1 MTRALALL
9 LFAIDSVRSLPQG
22 AAKLPAILQANDV
35 ASVAES
41 TNWTTLAESS
51 NCKAKEVH
59 SYCLD
64 WAGHHPPAF
73 GPGWYRDAGWPEK
86 APTCASDEVSAGLHK
101 YRSTGCEH
109 HGSHKYEWTVR
120 IVCCPKKESCPV
132 CPKKEPCP
140 ASTSIDASSYVDP
153 HTRAIKPLT
162 PCGASQYQ
170 SAAPT
175 LTKDRECTAQP
186 TCKNYQVADPPG
198 DSMTRRTCKN
208 KCTASEYYS
217 SAGTCTALTVCAAG
231 QAESTPATATSD
243 RECVKKPPA
252 HIQHICRMIVGA
264 DPGPLHRCQVLC
276 GEKADVE
283 FSCRALVGAQSQR
296 CQALWKE
303 SCS

>member
-1 MTRALALL
+1 MTKALALL
-9 LFAIDSVRSLPQG
+9 LFSVDSVRSLPQG
-22 AAKLPAILQANDV
+22 AAKLPATLQANDV

-41 TNWTTLAESS
+41 TNWTTLAEST

-59 SYCLD
+59 SWCLN
-64 WAGHHPPAF
+64 WAGHHPPEF

-132 CPKKEPCP
+132 
-140 ASTSIDASSYVDP
+140 STSIDASSYVDP

-186 TCKNYQVADPPG
+186 TCKNYEVADHPG

-208 KCTASEYYS
+208 KCAASEYYS
-217 SAGTCTALTVCAAG
+217 SAGTCKALTVCAAD
-231 QAESTPATATSD
+231 QEESTPATATMD
-243 RECVKKPPA
+243 RECKKKPPA

-264 DPGPLHRCQVLC
+264 DPDGLQRCQVLC